1 MIKNIL
7 IMLKINATT
16 IRLLILSLS
25 KIISAKLKMGNKIV
39 KTQTGIQ
46 MIENCIPKAS
56 ISSKETKIAVSN
68 NRNEMMLR
76 AKKMFFLSVI
86 YNK

>member
-1 MIKNIL
+1 ML
-7 IMLKINATT
+7 IMLKTKATT
-16 IRLLILSLS
+16 IRFLILSLS

-46 MIENCIPKAS
+46 MIENCIPNAS
-56 ISSKETKIAVSN
+56 ILSKETKIAVSN

-76 AKKMFFLSVI
+76 ANRMFFLSVI
-86 YNK
+86 YSK

>member
-1 MIKNIL
+1 MI
-7 IMLKINATT
+7 LKINAKT
-16 IRLLILSLS
+16 IRLLIRFRS
-25 KIISAKLKMGNKIV
+25 KIISAKLKIGNKIESI
-39 KTQTGIQ
+39 QTGIQ

-68 NRNEMMLR
+68 NTNEMMLR
-76 AKKMFFLSVI
+76 AKNIFFLLVI

>member
-1 MIKNIL
+1 MI
-7 IMLKINATT
+7 LKINATT
-16 IRLLILSLS
+16 IRLLIRFRS
-25 KIISAKLKMGNKIV
+25 KIISAKLKIGNKIESI
-39 KTQTGIQ
+39 QTGIQ

-68 NRNEMMLR
+68 NTNEMMLR
-76 AKKMFFLSVI
+76 AKNIFFLLVI

>member
-7 IMLKINATT
+7 MMLKINATT

-39 KTQTGIQ
+39 SVQTGIQ
-46 MIENCIPKAS
+46 IIENCIPKAS
-56 ISSKETKIAVSN
+56 ISSNETKIAVSN
-68 NRNEMMLR
+68 NTNEMMLR
-76 AKKMFFLSVI
+76 AKRMFFLSVI
-86 YNK
+86 YSK

>member
-1 MIKNIL
+1 M
-7 IMLKINATT
+7 MLKTKATT

-25 KIISAKLKMGNKIV
+25 SIISAKLKMGNKIV
-39 KTQTGIQ
+39 KTQTGTQI
-46 MIENCIPKAS
+46 IENCIPKAS

-76 AKKMFFLSVI
+76 TKKMFFLSVI